1 MPFVATCKSF
11 RSNMSTGRVCATT
24 SCSQCQDRSTNACLK
39 AGTAG
44 YGVFAQYC
52 GIGYNPPMEVKE
64 EKRDIAKAHVEEIA
78 DAL

>member
-11 RSNMSTGRVCATT
+11 RSNMSSGRVCATT
-24 SCSQCQDRSTNACLK
+24 SCSQCQALSKGACFK

-52 GIGYNPPMEVKE
+52 HIDYNPPMEVE
-64 EKRDIAKAHVEEIA
+64 EENRNIAKPQVEEIA